1 MLNPPVCKSIVWL
14 NVELAVKE
22 REIMAISK
30 LLCHTVR
37 NYPGVFYHGK
47 GHSVMPILGRII
59 PLFAEPDLR

>member
-1 MLNPPVCKSIVWL
+1 
-14 NVELAVKE
+14 
-22 REIMAISK
+22 MAISK